1 MYFSDRITLR
11 AATKTLS
18 GGSYTTTYVDTT
30 VWADKRSVR
39 RQEFYSALAAGRSA
53 DVVFAVHADDYADQ
67 TEVTYDGQN
76 YKVLRSYQ
84 TGPDEVELTC
94 TRG

>member
-1 MYFSDRITLR
+1 MYYSDRLTLR
-11 AATKTLS
+11 TVTKTLAN
-18 GGSYTTTYVDTT
+18 GAYTTTYTDKE
-30 VWADKRSVR
+30 VWADRRSVK

-53 DVVFAVHADDYADQ
+53 DIVFAVHADDYANQ
-67 TEVTYDGQN
+67 TEVTYDGQS

-84 TGPDEVELTC
+84 TWLDEVELTC

>member
-1 MYFSDRITLR
+1 MYYSDRITLR
-11 AATKTLS
+11 TVTKTLAN
-18 GGSYTTTYVDTT
+18 GAYTTTYSDKE
-30 VWADKRSVR
+30 VWADRRSVK

-53 DVVFAVHADDYADQ
+53 DIVFAVHADDYANQ
-67 TEVTYDGQN
+67 AEVTYDGQS

>member
-1 MYFSDRITLR
+1 MYYSDRLTLR
-11 AATKTLS
+11 TVTKTLAN
-18 GGSYTTTYVDTT
+18 GAYTTTYADKE
-30 VWADKRSVR
+30 VWADRRSVK

-53 DVVFAVHADDYADQ
+53 DIVFAVHADDYANQ
-67 TEVTYDGQN
+67 TEVTYDGQS

>member
-1 MYFSDRITLR
+1 M
-11 AATKTLS
+11 TKTLANGAYS
-18 GGSYTTTYVDTT
+18 TTYSDKE
-30 VWADKRSVR
+30 VWADRRSVK

-53 DVVFAVHADDYADQ
+53 DVVFGVQADDYAGQ
-67 TEVTYDGQN
+67 TEVTYDGQS